1 MAITIKPD
9 PLETS
14 PLLSHPQHQRPDH
27 DINGHGDSNAG
38 YRVDLENS
46 QPPEPPSAEEDSA
59 VTVDEPS
66 TRMLVAIMTASW
78 IGVFFA
84 ALDTT
89 IVATLTGPIS
99 SSFDSLSLLSWLA
112 TGYLIANSACQPLSG
127 KLTDIFSRRTGLLFS
142 NIFFGLGTLMCGL
155 APSAGVMIAGRV
167 VAGIGGGGLTCIT
180 TFVTSDLIP
189 LRRRGLW
196 QGYGNLIYGLG
207 MGSGGVVG
215 GALAD
220 SLSWRWAFLL
230 QLPFIV
236 VSTVLVWILL
246 DPHLPRRAPLPTTSS
261 NNTTES
267 TTKSSALHRID
278 FTGSALLVVSLVLL
292 LLGLNSGG
300 NQLPWSHPL
309 IITSLVLAGVTL
321 VGFIYFEAR
330 AELAFDKEESSD
342 TITTVSEANPI
353 PTPNNQ
359 NADSSSP
366 PPKFKPEPIIPVVL
380 IARTRTIL
388 AACLANWFS
397 TMSAFL
403 ALYYIPLYLQVRGL
417 SSTAAGLR
425 VIPFAAAMSVGSLGS
440 GYLMRKTGRYWGQM
454 VFVMLLFVAGTA
466 LICTFKLDSPAW
478 QTYLYVTPLGMAYG
492 SMLTITLVAMI
503 SAADHAHQAVITAA
517 SYAFRS
523 TGSTIGITV
532 ASAVFQ
538 NVLTTELQS
547 QFGSMPG
554 SEGEIRRIRDNL
566 KELDRLP
573 RGWDR
578 GVVLD
583 IYMDALRAAFVAGL
597 ILAVLAAAAGFAM
610 KEHVLHKNLA
620 RK

>member
-14 PLLSHPQHQRPDH
+14 PLLSHPQRQRPDH

-84 ALDTT
+84 AL
-89 IVATLTGPIS
+89 
-99 SSFDSLSLLSWLA
+99 
-112 TGYLIANSACQPLSG
+112 
-127 KLTDIFSRRTGLLFS
+127 GLLFS
-142 NIFFGLGTLMCGL
+142 NVFFGLGTLMCGL

-300 NQLPWSHPL
+300 NQLP
-309 IITSLVLAGVTL
+309 
-321 VGFIYFEAR
+321 
-330 AELAFDKEESSD
+330 
-342 TITTVSEANPI
+342 
-353 PTPNNQ
+353 
-359 NADSSSP
+359 
-366 PPKFKPEPIIPVVL
+366 
-380 IARTRTIL
+380 
-388 AACLANWFS
+388 
-397 TMSAFL
+397 
-403 ALYYIPLYLQVRGL
+403 
-417 SSTAAGLR
+417 
-425 VIPFAAAMSVGSLGS
+425 
-440 GYLMRKTGRYWGQM
+440 
-454 VFVMLLFVAGTA
+454 
-466 LICTFKLDSPAW
+466 
-478 QTYLYVTPLGMAYG
+478 
-492 SMLTITLVAMI
+492 
-503 SAADHAHQAVITAA
+503 
-517 SYAFRS
+517 
-523 TGSTIGITV
+523 
-532 ASAVFQ
+532 
-538 NVLTTELQS
+538 
-547 QFGSMPG
+547 
-554 SEGEIRRIRDNL
+554 
-566 KELDRLP
+566 
-573 RGWDR
+573 
-578 GVVLD
+578 
-583 IYMDALRAAFVAGL
+583 
-597 ILAVLAAAAGFAM
+597 
-610 KEHVLHKNLA
+610 
-620 RK
+620 